1 MSTPCFTE
9 VSKQLIKTLQVGENT
24 PKEKQK
30 ISRAQRDIEE
40 EKKEESKDESSWW
53 PDHPAE
59 LNVCVCACLH
69 AEAEVFA
76 FCQCPRIGWGRQVLA
91 SVFCDFC
98 PIF

>member
-40 EKKEESKDESSWW
+40 EKKEESKDESS
-53 PDHPAE
+53 
-59 LNVCVCACLH
+59 
-69 AEAEVFA
+69 
-76 FCQCPRIGWGRQVLA
+76 
-91 SVFCDFC
+91 
-98 PIF
+98 